1 MSLKSLKNLISFICF
16 LNASV
21 GIKKT
26 FPSLFVPVLR
36 LNQRKERYKLS
47 ITVEV
52 RKGNVEQAMRVL
64 KRKVQ
69 KEGIVKELR

>member
-1 MSLKSLKNLISFICF
+1 M
-16 LNASV
+16 
-21 GIKKT
+21 
-26 FPSLFVPVLR
+26 
-36 LNQRKERYKLS
+36 S

-69 KEGIVKELR
+69 KEGIVKELRERQSYEKPSEKKRRKRKENIANVKKEKKKLERQRGY

>member
-1 MSLKSLKNLISFICF
+1 
-16 LNASV
+16 
-21 GIKKT
+21 
-26 FPSLFVPVLR
+26 
-36 LNQRKERYKLS
+36 LS

-69 KEGIVKELR
+69 KEGIVKELRERQSYEKPSEKKRRKRKENIANVKKEKKKLERQRGY

>member
-1 MSLKSLKNLISFICF
+1 M
-16 LNASV
+16 
-21 GIKKT
+21 
-26 FPSLFVPVLR
+26 
-36 LNQRKERYKLS
+36 S

-69 KEGIVKELR
+69 KEGIVKELRMRQYFEKPSEKKRRKKKENIANVKKLKKKLDRLRGY

>member
-1 MSLKSLKNLISFICF
+1 MN
-16 LNASV
+16 
-21 GIKKT
+21 
-26 FPSLFVPVLR
+26 
-36 LNQRKERYKLS
+36 KLS

-69 KEGIVKELR
+69 KEGIVKELRMRQYFEKPTEKKRRKKKENIANVKKLQKKLARIRGY